1 MNINRN
7 NYETHLIDYLDGTL
21 SDEYRS
27 AVEQFLLMN
36 PDIQAEVHELEN
48 CILPRE
54 DINFEAKQMLKIE
67 DEWSELTLWML
78 QALDGTIAP
87 EHSVLLDI
95 ALQEP
100 LNAKEF
106 EQLKATFLSSS
117 NIAFNAKNEL
127 RMPGHLTDA
136 QELELDAQNNLP
148 SLKADAHR
156 YEYKGELYFSETADL
171 SSPNM
176 LAAAYAEGDL
186 TSEQFQQLRGSTF
199 HTPEFKKAVEVLQRM
214 RLMAPTLIYEEKKEL
229 KRRETP
235 VLIFTPMFKRAMA
248 IAAIF
253 VLGITI
259 WRPWEQMGPANAPQM
274 AQDQPKENESGAA
287 VNKELAMDQGAAN
300 DSLDIQRST
309 PVQRANRT
317 AQQPVQRE
325 EVALVERPQQ
335 VETPNP
341 AEIPQEA
348 PAPEIPIFQLPQE
361 DGQLADVTPAP
372 LKSNAPSTKAM
383 KTSERAEDGTVSV
396 LGYIGDRLEERIEQ
410 SPVYAFF
417 DKKKK
422 EIFESK
428 DQKESLRYERVS
440 SAKGVK
446 QKLVL
451 WGIEFQRHKRAR

>member
-7 NYETHLIDYLDGTL
+7 NYETYLIDYLDGTL
-21 SDEYRS
+21 SDEDRS
-27 AVEQFLLMN
+27 AVEHFLLMH
-36 PDIQAEVHELEN
+36 PDIQAEIHELKN
-48 CILPRE
+48 CILPQE
-54 DINFEAKQMLKIE
+54 DINFEAKQTLKIE
-67 DEWSELTLWML
+67 DEWPELTLWML

-87 EHSVLLDI
+87 EHKVLLDI

-106 EQLKATFLSSS
+106 EQLKATFLTSA

-127 RMPGHLTDA
+127 RMPEHLTDA

-156 YEYKGELYFSETADL
+156 YEHKGELYFSDVADL
-171 SSPNM
+171 SSPSM
-176 LAAAYAEGDL
+176 MAAAYAEGDL
-186 TSEQFQQLRGSTF
+186 TSEQMHQMKGSTF
-199 HTPEFKKAVEVLQRM
+199 NAAEFKKAVEVLQRM
-214 RLMAPTLIYEEKKEL
+214 RLMAPTLIYEEKNEL

-259 WRPWEQMGPANAPQM
+259 WRPWEQMGPAPQM
-274 AQDQPKENESGAA
+274 AQDQPKENESDAV
-287 VNKELAMDQGAAN
+287 VNKELAVDQDAAN
-300 DSLDIQRST
+300 DSLDIQQST
-309 PVQRANRT
+309 PVQRVKKT
-317 AQQPVQRE
+317 IQQPVQLE

-341 AEIPQEA
+341 TEIPQEA
-348 PAPEIPIFQLPQE
+348 PAPEIPIFQLPEE

-372 LKSNAPSTKAM
+372 LKSNAPSSKAM
-383 KTSERAEDGTVSV
+383 KTSERAEDATVSV
-396 LGYIGDRLEERIEQ
+396 LGYIGDRLEERMEQ

-428 DQKESLRYERVS
+428 DQKESLRYERIS

-451 WGIEFQRHKRAR
+451 WGIEFQRHKRAK